1 MKNKC
6 LIFILFLLSLNI
18 YSQEPFVQIYK
29 THDNGLYG
37 RSEDRD
43 MLLSINSSVFKRFE
57 TIEADNEYNFIT
69 GVVIA
74 EETINTLESAL
85 ESTDTLQI
93 GFVKISRKDD
103 IITIEDDNLFLKFSF
118 SYIRPN
124 EEVIN
129 IIKEHYKNLPQIQN
143 SVVDHYNKNY
153 IIRIHSAENILN
165 PEAEEITYDEAL
177 IMATIIG
184 DNDQWLWGI
193 HNGSGYLKLLLQ

>member
-1 MKNKC
+1 
-6 LIFILFLLSLNI
+6 
-18 YSQEPFVQIYK
+18 
-29 THDNGLYG
+29 
-37 RSEDRD
+37 

-153 IIRIHSAENILN
+153 IIRITS
-165 PEAEEITYDEAL
+165 
-177 IMATIIG
+177 
-184 DNDQWLWGI
+184 
-193 HNGSGYLKLLLQ
+193 